1 VVLFQGL
8 NMGFSVYLMFRNKAQ
23 RAVNGCSLGKRCNAV
38 AGHQVS
44 ALWVSL
50 SAPMDCVMPLGKG
63 VTISCETRL
72 AMISDKLTEPQ
83 I

>member
-1 VVLFQGL
+1 MLFQGL
-8 NMGFSVYLMFRNKAQ
+8 NFGYSANLMFRNKA
-23 RAVNGCSLGKRCNAV
+23 RHVANGGSLGKGCNTV

-50 SAPMDCVMPLGKG
+50 SAPMDCVASLGKG

-72 AMISDKLTEPQ
+72 AMNTDKLTEFR

>member
-1 VVLFQGL
+1 MLFQGL
-8 NMGFSVYLMFRNKAQ
+8 NAIFSAYLMFRNKAQ
-23 RAVNGCSLGKRCNAV
+23 CAANGRSLGKRCNAV

-50 SAPMDCVMPLGKG
+50 SAPMDCVVSFEKG
-63 VTISCETRL
+63 ITIPCKTRL
-72 AMISDKLTEPQ
+72 AMSTDKLTECG